1 MKQYKKE
8 ITEEYLGKIISAAYR
23 DGNLFDRIKIHMDAK
38 KDEKVSQLLIEYR
51 TTANEV
57 HSIAKEGYR
66 GTVKNTEAL
75 KHKFL
80 TNSLG
85 FIIYRPAISSAIAAA
100 CIMIV
105 FAVTMLNKPKPEPT
119 YTKAQVEQAAK
130 QVNESFAIIASVL
143 RRSSN
148 EITDDVL
155 KKKVGGQLQKG
166 VSIINDVLKE
176 RIVQ

>member
-1 MKQYKKE
+1 MKQHKKE
-8 ITEEYLGKIISAAYR
+8 ITEEYIEKIISAAYR
-23 DGNLFDRIKIHMDAK
+23 DGSLFDRIKIYLDAQ
-38 KDEKVSQLLIEYR
+38 KDEKVKELLSEYR
-51 TTANEV
+51 NTANEV
-57 HSIAKEGYR
+57 RSIAKEDYR
-66 GTVKNTEAL
+66 GVMKNKVTA
-75 KHKFL
+75 KHKLL
-80 TNSLG
+80 TNAIG
-85 FIIYRPAISSAIAAA
+85 FIIYRPAVFSAIAAV
-100 CIMIV
+100 CIMFV

-130 QVNESFAIIASVL
+130 QVNKSFEIIASVL

-166 VSIINDVLKE
+166 VSIINDVLRE